1 MKSQAVRY
9 EGKTYRYILP
19 LKENFAAHGM
29 PETLQ
34 SDNKEIQRVSDSA
47 KWKRY
52 TNLDHTIRGPKKK
65 WSGVL
70 RNKISFDMVTQA
82 RSDTNR
88 VKNLPNYMKRLNNE
102 KREELGWQSRRLLW
116 ERVTS

>member
-47 KWKRY
+47 K
-52 TNLDHTIRGPKKK
+52 
-65 WSGVL
+65 
-70 RNKISFDMVTQA
+70 
-82 RSDTNR
+82 
-88 VKNLPNYMKRLNNE
+88 
-102 KREELGWQSRRLLW
+102 
-116 ERVTS
+116 